1 VILDEA
7 DGQQVVGTVIWL
19 TGLPSSGKTTVG
31 SALVAAL
38 RLDGLRVQLLD
49 GDEVRAQ
56 LSPGLGYSRE
66 DRIENVRRIGYVAG
80 LLASH
85 GVSVVAPVISPYR
98 ESRDALRASLLAD
111 YNADFVE
118 VHIATPLDVC
128 VARDVKGLYARQA
141 AGEIAHLT
149 GVDDPYEVP
158 LNPDVRVDTSTLSL
172 EESVAMIRAA
182 VYQ

>member
-1 VILDEA
+1 M
-7 DGQQVVGTVIWL
+7 VIWL

-31 SALVAAL
+31 SALAASL
-38 RLDGLRVQLLD
+38 RSDGLRVQLLD

-85 GVSVVAPVISPYR
+85 GVTVVAPVISPYR
-98 ESRDALRASLLAD
+98 ESRDSLRIMLLETYGA
-111 YNADFVE
+111 AFVE
-118 VHIATPLDVC
+118 VHIATPIEVC

-141 AGEIAHLT
+141 SGEIVHLT
-149 GVDDPYEVP
+149 GVDDPYEPP
-158 LNPDVRVDTSTLSL
+158 LQPEVVVDTSLVSV
-172 EESVAMIRAA
+172 EESVAVIRAA
-182 VYQ
+182 LEK